1 LQLEASIRTGDIET
15 FRFVQRA
22 WRLIF
27 PSALKEDVQHRNK
40 GKSIRMGSG
49 NRRIPSAHESREKL
63 RNSDIFKRRL
73 DEPNDEKQ
81 NKSDWN

>member
-1 LQLEASIRTGDIET
+1 MNLYSTKFWQSSPTM
-15 FRFVQRA
+15 VQ
-22 WRLIF
+22 
-27 PSALKEDVQHRNK
+27 
-40 GKSIRMGSG
+40 GSG